1 MTDQTTAEILYESE
15 LASLRAELVE
25 NRELR
30 SKLQKAEEWE
40 RSSANME
47 EKLRSELAAA
57 KEEIERLRKLIVG
70 YGGWFK
76 ALGGHRDHLN
86 NEQPCEPC
94 RLVAESDSIHAHRA
108 ALKPEPESR

>member
-1 MTDQTTAEILYESE
+1 MPKPKTSPPTSDFECDTCGLKSDD
-15 LASLRAELVE
+15 LAIVADLRATI
-25 NRELR
+25 
-30 SKLQKAEEWE
+30 
-40 RSSANME
+40 
-47 EKLRSELAAA
+47 A
-57 KEEIERLRKLIVG
+57 KQAEEIERLRKLIVG